1 MALLEIESR
10 KKDTLIE
17 KIRNEYE
24 EKLRGVRNET
34 EEAIK
39 GKNLAEKNVEI
50 RLAMQSKEMSKIQSA
65 INTQLTEVITRQKH
79 LEIVNQKLREKADT
93 AKVRLEAF
101 SYNEDRY
108 SELCNLPLSDLSL
121 HEFAELIIYKN
132 VLTEKKK
139 VSEVELKNSRL
150 ETKIVKLNE
159 MLTKSDICLE
169 KMKEENDKLI
179 QEKIGKENDIEDIK
193 KSVNEMDTLNA
204 ILQEKL
210 SQYESVKA
218 KTQVEKERKD
228 SELAAY
234 RKKNEQLVKN
244 LQNSSIENNLLLD
257 QLGQITKELQN
268 VQHTSDNL
276 GRNTSSGF
284 TRLTT
289 ITQAMQRK
297 QMELLDQLSTNV
309 RQNKID
315 EKYRDQYL
323 DTIKQLVTEQVRTQ
337 HYITRI
343 TCERDQLSKEITD
356 LQMKIKN
363 AQMDLLEEEI
373 KKNKESEKVDYL
385 ENKINELQSKNRYTL
400 PEIKAKDS
408 PVDVKQS
415 KEYKMILNDLQLLLQ
430 HKQEISDM
438 KRFIQKLQ
446 EKT

>member
-24 EKLRGVRNET
+24 EKLRVVRNET

-93 AKVRLEAF
+93 AKVRLETF

-121 HEFAELIIYKN
+121 HDFAELIIYKN

-218 KTQVEKERKD
+218 RTQVEKERKD

-297 QMELLDQLSTNV
+297 QMELLDQLSNNV

-356 LQMKIKN
+356 LQLKIKN